1 MKILVVILI
10 IIVVV
15 IIIFNSNIYFS
26 EDFVDKSS
34 FDQNTIDDLISISYV
49 PYNPNEKEKL
59 NEYEVIDIYKRI
71 LFRSPTDDELKEKLL
86 MTKIELTE
94 FLYNSFEYDKIS
106 KLQTISAD
114 SNMESSIAKR
124 NLTAKIYDM
133 YQLIYKKD
141 IPTKMVVPLRDCYI
155 HLRSNYYLFLVFLE
169 NANYPKFEKAV
180 LSTITLSKK
189 ILLELF
195 NSHFNLLELK
205 LKAEDKIKAGKGIT
219 INTNINKIKSELDK
233 ITTANITTNNLSE
246 LKRYL
251 NTDIDTNIDID
262 IKPLELKETYTNST
276 DNTNELSKLLKV
288 REHEKITDIKTLPKN
303 SEVYVRVYNPINYKQ
318 TYKGPAEYKPPICTS
333 LGQPSLEVPV
343 YPESRLLFQSA
354 DLDKAFEY
362 SQVGSIMP
370 KFEYR
375 EYQDIRIQ

>member
-10 IIVVV
+10 IILIV

-26 EDFVDKSS
+26 EDFISESS
-34 FDQNTIDDLISISYV
+34 FNQNTIDDLISISYI

-59 NEYEVIDIYKRI
+59 NEYEVIDIYKKI
-71 LFRSPTDDELKEKLL
+71 LIRSPTDEELKEKIF
-86 MTKIELTE
+86 MSKIDLTE

-124 NLTAKIYDM
+124 NLTSKIYD
-133 YQLIYKKD
+133 IYKSIYRKD
-141 IPTKMVVPLRDCYI
+141 IPTRMVVPLRDCYI

-169 NANYPKFEKAV
+169 NSNYPKFEKAV

-195 NSHFNLLELK
+195 NLHFNLLELK

-219 INTNINKIKSELDK
+219 INTNINKIKSELDN
-233 ITTANITTNNLSE
+233 ITKANITTDNLSE
-246 LKRYL
+246 LKKYL
-251 NTDIDTNIDID
+251 NSDTNIQ
-262 IKPLELKETYTNST
+262 PLELKETYTNSS
-276 DNTNELSKLLKV
+276 DDTNELSKLLKV